1 MSVTFDPFRSS
12 ADTIISLLYA
22 SVRKVAKVPAIKAF
36 GFHLKCF
43 FFKGNMHFLNSFHI
57 HTTTLTFL
65 SCRSIRIYVTT
76 IRETAGKKLISTE
89 ELVHGVW

>member
-1 MSVTFDPFRSS
+1 MSVTFDPFGSS

-22 SVRKVAKVPAIKAF
+22 SVRKVAKVPTIEAF

-43 FFKGNMHFLNSFHI
+43 CKGNMH
-57 HTTTLTFL
+57 FL

-89 ELVHGVW
+89 ELVHRVW